1 MKFLFF
7 LILKQSLI
15 FIHAQVQQ
23 QKLDLHKIL
32 GQRPLLPSE
41 GYMNIRGL
49 YFALKI
55 DLHILKPV
63 ITKKSFWLNRCC
75 GCSEPGSMLQEWNR
89 CTGLISMPK
98 RWISLLLWKWWKSNQ
113 DWWGWWAPHADL
125 KAKGQNMPCV
135 FPWHLLKDSEPLLL
149 DLPEIQ
155 GLFPWAQMGLGPSG
169 KSMLTTDFNPVSA
182 DTKAS
187 YHESCTV
194 QLSHIR
200 MSWRADAPL
209 ANPQL
214 SLSL

>member
-1 MKFLFF
+1 
-7 LILKQSLI
+7 
-15 FIHAQVQQ
+15 
-23 QKLDLHKIL
+23 
-32 GQRPLLPSE
+32 
-41 GYMNIRGL
+41 
-49 YFALKI
+49 
-55 DLHILKPV
+55 
-63 ITKKSFWLNRCC
+63 
-75 GCSEPGSMLQEWNR
+75 
-89 CTGLISMPK
+89 
-98 RWISLLLWKWWKSNQ
+98 
-113 DWWGWWAPHADL
+113 
-125 KAKGQNMPCV
+125 MPCV